1 MRRPPTVPVPAPD
14 ATPFARAP
22 IAAVVALAAAAL
34 AAGSAGAQ
42 STDGAVPDTAA
53 AAEASRSAAA
63 ALRAGTEDAAWARW
77 AERAAGL
84 ATLLA
89 ADRGVRR
96 TASDLRRRS
105 TDASVSDEL
114 AEIGNDLG
122 TWKKTAPFLA
132 AGALGGGALLDGL
145 SGAGRGASVLA
156 GVVAGSMASEALN
169 RAVGRGR
176 PAWGRG
182 AYSFRPFTGH
192 ASFPSGHAA
201 YLFSVAGA
209 VDAATDG
216 WLPAAAA
223 YGAAGLSAYGRVYE
237 DRHWLSDV
245 VVGAVLGS
253 TVSRLA
259 TERAMR
265 MLGVAGDGAGNDGD
279 AGDARPGRGGAEVSL
294 LATPSR
300 LGVTIRF

>member
-1 MRRPPTVPVPAPD
+1 MRRRPTVPVPAPD

-22 IAAVVALAAAAL
+22 AAAVVALAAAAL
-34 AAGSAGAQ
+34 AAGPAGAQ
-42 STDGAVPDTAA
+42 STDGPARDTAA
-53 AAEASRSAAA
+53 AEEASRSAAA

-77 AERAAGL
+77 AERAGGL

-122 TWKKTAPFLA
+122 TWKKTTPFLV
-132 AGALGGGALLDGL
+132 AGALGGGALLDGM

-156 GVVAGSMASEALN
+156 GVLAGSMASEALN

-265 MLGVAGDGAGNDGD
+265 MLGVAGGGAGDGAGDP
-279 AGDARPGRGGAEVSL
+279 DARPGRGGAEVSL
-294 LATPSR
+294 LATPDR